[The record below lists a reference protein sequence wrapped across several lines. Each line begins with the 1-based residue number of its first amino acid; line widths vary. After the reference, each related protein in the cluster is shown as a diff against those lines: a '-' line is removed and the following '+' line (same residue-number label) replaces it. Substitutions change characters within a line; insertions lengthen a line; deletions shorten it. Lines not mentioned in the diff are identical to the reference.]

1 MAEPATRLIP
11 RLRAMKNLLP
21 LNDVAEMIGVHR
33 LTLHGWVRKG
43 TIPHFRLAGR
53 IKFEPQ
59 AVADWLEKRHVG

>member
-1 MAEPATRLIP
+1 
-11 RLRAMKNLLP
+11 MKNLLP